1 MYRKFTAS
9 RISESNVLFPPT
21 IIFTDEGI
29 TIKTPALLHHNTDF
43 IPYEAVSSVMIHTP
57 LAGFSTITFYAY
69 SRVNPRAR
77 LPPTRGA
84 GEEGVGGGKVINTKA
99 NTAFRK
105 AKAESCSRSLSPCYR
120 LLQNSPLCF

>member
-1 MYRKFTAS
+1 MKIVEIKNDPVKKVNPIIITMYRKFTAS

-69 SRVNPRAR
+69 GREIRVHGFLQREVREMKR
-77 LPPTRGA
+77 LV
-84 GEEGVGGGKVINTKA
+84 EE
-99 NTAFRK
+99 R
-105 AKAESCSRSLSPCYR
+105 
-120 LLQNSPLCF
+120 